1 MMLLN
6 PDTDLDVIRP
16 LAAPPAVVW
25 RCWTEPALFAQWYAP
40 KPWTIAEVVMD
51 LRPGGRFFMVM
62 AGPDGQR
69 MPNEGTFLEVVAQ
82 RRLVFTDLMTE
93 DYAPVAAVSPDFGPA
108 FTAVMTFEPL
118 GTGTLYRSV
127 ARHSSVKDA
136 KINRDTGFEAG
147 WGMTAAQLDDVSKGL
162 MA

>member
-1 MMLLN
+1 MLLN
-6 PDTDLDVIRP
+6 PDTDLEVIRP

-25 RCWTEPALFAQWYAP
+25 RCWTEPALLAQWYAP

-69 MPNEGTFLEVVAQ
+69 MPNEGSFLEVVAQ

-93 DYAPVAAVSPDFGPA
+93 DYAPVAAVSPQAAYRRATLPEQ
-108 FTAVMTFEPL
+108 TNLFETYAYSEVL
-118 GTGTLYRSV
+118 T
-127 ARHSSVKDA
+127 
-136 KINRDTGFEAG
+136 
-147 WGMTAAQLDDVSKGL
+147 
-162 MA
+162 